1 MQRWFSPLVALGAL
15 TSCLGGSSTEAASS
29 PTDTGPYAA
38 ISTELKDS
46 SSAPA
51 ATVLIVR
58 AHVTHAGTAIP
69 GAAVKFIVAAGN
81 GLLSA
86 DSTATDTL
94 GVATVQWTLGGAAAQ
109 TNTLAILSGDATDT
123 LHVIAVAGSPSY
135 LVPVSATS
143 NDVALGTPVFHSSA
157 RDGSAGESCR
167 RCDRVLAGIGRHAV
181 IRVERDRRHR
191 RRASDIHVE
200 PSRELHRD
208 SRSSGVG
215 DARLSNHRALRS

>member
-1 MQRWFSPLVALGAL
+1 MQRWFTPLVALGAL

-29 PTDTGPYAA
+29 PADTSPYAA

-69 GAAVKFIVAAGN
+69 GATVTFSVAAGN

-94 GVATVQWTLGGAAAQ
+94 GIATVQWTLGGDAAQ

-143 NDVALGTPVFHSSA
+143 NDVALGTPVSIQVRATDRPGNPVVGATVFWQASAGALSSA
-157 RDGSAGESCR
+157 SSVTDGTGVARVTFTSSQAGSFTVTAVLPESATRDFQIT
-167 RCDRVLAGIGRHAV
+167 VH
-181 IRVERDRRHR
+181 
-191 RRASDIHVE
+191 
-200 PSRELHRD
+200 
-208 SRSSGVG
+208 
-215 DARLSNHRALRS
+215 